1 MKEGSMR
8 APIFVVLTL
17 SLSLARAAD
26 KLQTLNVKTGLW
38 RVTTVTVITGEMP
51 IPAELL
57 ARLTPQQRT
66 RMEERIRARSPERT
80 TTTTEK
86 GCITREQLEQGP
98 AFGGDRK
105 QCVRTVVA
113 STSRK
118 ANMKIECEQ
127 EGLKGDGILQFEALS
142 PENVTGSEHIAA
154 SDGTHTMNSNSTI
167 TAQWIGPVC
176 GGALTQ

>member
-1 MKEGSMR
+1 MR
-8 APIFVVLTL
+8 ATIFLVLSF
-17 SLSLARAAD
+17 SLSLAWAAD

-66 RMEERIRARSPERT
+66 RMEERMKARSPERT

-98 AFGGDRK
+98 AFGEDR
-105 QCVRTVVA
+105 QLCVRTIVA

-118 ANMKIECEQ
+118 ANMKIQCEQ
-127 EGLKGDGILQFEALS
+127 KGVKGGGILQFEALS
-142 PENVTGSEHIAA
+142 PENVTGSEHVTA

-167 TAQWIGPVC
+167 TARWMGPAC
-176 GGALTQ
+176 GGN